1 MRSVS
6 GNSFTTAY
14 MYMRRMSLTRAKNM
28 AGAFDFL
35 CVRRETDIQR

>member
-6 GNSFTTAY
+6 RNSFATAY
-14 MYMRRMSLTRAKNM
+14 MCMCRMSVTRAKNM
-28 AGAFDFL
+28 AGAFDLF